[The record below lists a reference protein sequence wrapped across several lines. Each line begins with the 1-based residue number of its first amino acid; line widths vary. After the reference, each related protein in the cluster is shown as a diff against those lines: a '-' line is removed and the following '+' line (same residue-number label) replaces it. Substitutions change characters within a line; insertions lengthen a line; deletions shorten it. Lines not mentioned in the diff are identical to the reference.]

1 MRLDKFLKVTGLIK
15 RRPVAKE
22 SAEEGVILLNGNK
35 AKPSAVVKAGDKL
48 EIDMWNY
55 YKAIEILQVPTSN
68 SIPKVKIP
76 EHINVTEYRT
86 KQPE

>member
-22 SAEEGVILLNGNK
+22 SAEEGVILLNGRK
-35 AKPSAVVKAGDKL
+35 AKPSAEVKAGDKL

-55 YKAIEILQVPTSN
+55 YKAVEIIQVPTSN
-68 SIPKVKIP
+68 SVPKAKIS
-76 EHINVTEYRT
+76 EYINVTEYKT
-86 KQPE
+86 KQAE